1 MTPLVMRQR
10 ARGVHAGGMLQLVET
25 GGLDL
30 VEWEER
36 RRSAV
41 TVPASLPVM
50 TSVFLENDK

>member
-1 MTPLVMRQR
+1 MMGQR

-41 TVPASLPVM
+41 TIPASLPVM
-50 TSVFLENDK
+50 TSVFLENDE